1 MNVLI
6 VGSGGREHALAWKLR
21 QSASVEKLY
30 CAPGNPG
37 TEAVATNVA
46 LRPGDRAGL
55 IAFARKEK
63 IGLTVIGPEQPLADG
78 IVDAFEREGLRIFG
92 PTRRAAEL
100 EGSKAFSK
108 DFMRR
113 HRIPTAAYAIFPP
126 ARAADAVAY
135 SASCALPVVVKAD
148 GLAAGKGV
156 FVCPTREEALLAIAA
171 LNDTSQFGDAGKT
184 IVIEEFLEGEEASV
198 FAVTDGEGFVTLA
211 PAQDHKRALDGD
223 AGKNTGGMGAYAPA
237 PCVTPAVLQQV
248 RKEIIV
254 PTLTGMASEGRLFR
268 GCLYV
273 GLMLTPSGPKV
284 VEYNC
289 RFGDPETQVV
299 VPLYHGD
306 FAALLRA
313 ACEGKI
319 DDVKEVPLTRSSAVC
334 VVLASEG
341 YPDASP
347 SGKIISGLDRAAA
360 LPGVVVFH
368 AGTRREANGTI
379 VTAGGRVLGVT
390 AVKEDGP
397 FSGTIHAAYEAV
409 ECIGFEGMHFRH
421 DIGKRAL

>member
-1 MNVLI
+1 
-6 VGSGGREHALAWKLR
+6 
-21 QSASVEKLY
+21 
-30 CAPGNPG
+30 
-37 TEAVATNVA
+37 
-46 LRPGDRAGL
+46 
-55 IAFARKEK
+55 
-63 IGLTVIGPEQPLADG
+63 
-78 IVDAFEREGLRIFG
+78 
-92 PTRRAAEL
+92 
-100 EGSKAFSK
+100 
-108 DFMRR
+108 
-113 HRIPTAAYAIFPP
+113 
-126 ARAADAVAY
+126 
-135 SASCALPVVVKAD
+135 
-148 GLAAGKGV
+148 
-156 FVCPTREEALLAIAA
+156 
-171 LNDTSQFGDAGKT
+171 
-184 IVIEEFLEGEEASV
+184 
-198 FAVTDGEGFVTLA
+198 
-211 PAQDHKRALDGD
+211 
-223 AGKNTGGMGAYAPA
+223 
-237 PCVTPAVLQQV
+237 
-248 RKEIIV
+248 
-254 PTLTGMASEGRLFR
+254 
-268 GCLYV
+268 
-273 GLMLTPSGPKV
+273 MLTPSGPKV

-319 DDVKEVPLTRSSAVC
+319 DDVKEVPPTRSSAVC